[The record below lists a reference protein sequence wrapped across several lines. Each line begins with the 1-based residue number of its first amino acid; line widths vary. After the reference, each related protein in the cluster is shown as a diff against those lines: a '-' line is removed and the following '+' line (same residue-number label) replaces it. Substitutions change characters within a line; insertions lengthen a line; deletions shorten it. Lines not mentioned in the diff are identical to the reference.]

1 MKYFALGIVN
11 KLLYTK
17 DLPPPTIDGIKISE
31 ILLRL
36 VIDIQMSLKIGR
48 ITRGTT

>member
-17 DLPPPTIDGIKISE
+17 DLPPTIDGIKISE